1 MDNVKNASPIQSK
14 VGAIFIP
21 VRDVKK
27 AKTWYCKM
35 LGIPETDKEELG
47 HLFVLPL
54 EGVDVILDEMPM
66 WSNKETLSVYKA
78 PAFMFKT
85 ENINTSYEYMK
96 KMGADLVTEVQNSQ
110 WFVCKD
116 LDGNHIM
123 ICQ

>member
-1 MDNVKNASPIQSK
+1 MDNEKIASPIQSK

-27 AKTWYCKM
+27 ARTWYCKM
-35 LGIPETDKEELG
+35 LGIPETGKEELG

-66 WSNKETLSVYKA
+66 WSNKETLPVYKA

-85 ENINTSYEYMK
+85 EDINTSYEYMK
-96 KMGADLVTEVQNSQ
+96 KMGVELVTEVENSH

-123 ICQ
+123 VCQ